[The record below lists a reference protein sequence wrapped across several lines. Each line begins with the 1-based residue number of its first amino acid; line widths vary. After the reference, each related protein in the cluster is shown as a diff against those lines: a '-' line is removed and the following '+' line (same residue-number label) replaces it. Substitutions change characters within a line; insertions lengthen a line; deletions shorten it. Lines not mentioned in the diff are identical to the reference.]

1 MGAGSSAA
9 RAGSARMQARPG
21 QLNSTTQPSLGLR
34 TCGSFR
40 HSMPLFVRC
49 RSSSRVIGT
58 PELIR
63 RESGANA
70 LTFFMDLHKFARDPR
85 LKDVAFS
92 ATFLLEIQVV
102 RRGQPTSRKR
112 VALETYEIIMAGNAL
127 VVRFACLARRRHPGL
142 SGAGGRRLSGI
153 RREILS

>member
-1 MGAGSSAA
+1 MGEVNIGLLPARYAA
-9 RAGSARMQARPG
+9 IRQV
-21 QLNSTTQPSLGLR
+21 
-34 TCGSFR
+34 SFLLSG
-40 HSMPLFVRC
+40 H
-49 RSSSRVIGT
+49 GT
-58 PELIR
+58 PQLIR
-63 RESGANA
+63 RESGANP
-70 LTFFMDLHKFARDPR
+70 LSFFMNLHKFARDPR